1 MSLRLIDPGGP
12 QEGGAERTRAP
23 RLASLDGKRI
33 GLLTNGKH
41 NADVLLQETAAIFEK
56 EHGCTVVEL
65 TGKAHA
71 GKPADPG
78 LLARLAK
85 ETDFLLTAAGD

>member
-1 MSLRLIDPGGP
+1 MTRKRWLGTA
-12 QEGGAERTRAP
+12 EG
-23 RLASLDGKRI
+23 ASIL
-33 GLLTNGKH
+33 
-41 NADVLLQETAAIFEK
+41 
-56 EHGCTVVEL
+56 TVVEL

>member
-1 MSLRLIDPGGP
+1 MALRLIDPGG
-12 QEGGAERTRAP
+12 QQGGETQRTRAP
-23 RLASLDGKRI
+23 RLADLSGKRI

-41 NADVLLQETAAIFEK
+41 NADVLLRETAEIFAK
-56 EHGCTVVEL
+56 EHGCEVLEL
-65 TGKAHA
+65 AGKEHA